1 MKKIVSTLLVL
12 ILTACAPGALP
23 SATPTRT
30 ATSAVTHTIT
40 PSIIPSPTLTPT
52 PVPNGPCDNPLVPLA
67 IGNHW
72 SYRAITDSGEK
83 TYNLR
88 AVERQDSANI
98 LMLVEFGDEDTSVRE
113 PVICQDGAIENFPL
127 FVMDMLFA
135 DLLHKFINT
144 YHDTGIYAPAH
155 ASFAETG
162 WILDWQAFYLTEE
175 DAQIKNPMGPPD
187 LFLMSSSPIDLI
199 FQMDGSREAVTVPA
213 GEFPQALKVLHSFT
227 LSATLGTG
235 AGGYL
240 TIDTTQWYEPYLGLI
255 RAQVDSATYTTGG
268 QKLSIPLK
276 SILELVEFTLGN

>member
-1 MKKIVSTLLVL
+1 MKKSLLFFTVL
-12 ILTACAPGALP
+12 VLTACAPAIP
-23 SATPTRT
+23 PT
-30 ATSAVTHTIT
+30 
-40 PSIIPSPTLTPT
+40 PTLTPT
-52 PVPNGPCDNPLVPLA
+52 HTALPTSTATPIPTKCLSPTPVRNGPCDNPLGPLV
-67 IGNHW
+67 IGNQW
-72 SYRAITDSGEK
+72 KYRVTTDNGEK
-83 TYNLR
+83 LYNLQ

-135 DLLHKFINT
+135 DLLNKFINT

-155 ASFAETG
+155 TSFAETG

-187 LFLMSSSPIDLI
+187 LFLMSSSPIDLT

-240 TIDTTQWYEPYLGLI
+240 TIDTTQWYKPYVGLI
-255 RAQVDSATYTTGG
+255 RTQVDSATYTTGG

-276 SILELVEFTLGN
+276 SILELVEFTPGN